1 MMFRVVLNVFEAF
14 LGKIIQQ
21 GRTSPPSTSRW
32 CEGGIQ
38 GRTWDFYWTN
48 VNKRA
53 KEASNGRTYGKW
65 CEGDKKVRRRLK
77 TDWFDRSDAEMRFLI
92 QTKCF
97 MLEPCV

>member
-21 GRTSPPSTSRW
+21 GRTWPPSTDRR
-32 CEGGIQ
+32 CEGGKPGSNLGFV
-38 GRTWDFYWTN
+38 GRTWLNGRRRHQT
-48 VNKRA
+48 VERSVKRA
-53 KEASNGRTYGKW
+53 KET
-65 CEGDKKVRRRLK
+65 EKVRRRLK